1 MVIVAQNKTLGV
13 LGTEPPAKKQT
24 EKEVPSTPLSREE
37 KFKTLDSV
45 GKSLQKQFDCIMLK
59 KLGDKVNVKIPSI
72 ATGLPSLDYRV
83 LGCGGIPRGR
93 IIEIYGQESAGKTAL
108 SLHIVS
114 QCQKQGGVAA
124 FIDAEHAFD
133 PTFASVLGVDV
144 DNLYVSQPD
153 YGEAAM
159 EVAIALVE
167 SKAVDLIVVDSV
179 SALIPKSELE
189 GEMTDASMG
198 THARLMS
205 KAMRKLIGICN
216 TNQVAIIFINQ
227 IRMKI
232 GVMFGNPE
240 ETTGGRALKF
250 FSSVR
255 LEVRRM
261 SKSDGGELKVGETH
275 IGHRLRIKNIKN
287 KVGSPFNNTVVD
299 LLYADGFDI
308 REDMIEYA
316 ASIGLVTLGAWC
328 TIKGDENKY
337 RRPDLTADPLY
348 ATIKTVVEKTISEAH
363 D

>member
-1 MVIVAQNKTLGV
+1 MARQN
-13 LGTEPPAKKQT
+13 
-24 EKEVPSTPLSREE
+24 
-37 KFKTLDSV
+37 LD
-45 GKSLQKQFDCIMLK
+45 F
-59 KLGDKVNVKIPSI
+59 P
-72 ATGLPSLDYRV
+72 
-83 LGCGGIPRGR
+83 
-93 IIEIYGQESAGKTAL
+93 
-108 SLHIVS
+108 
-114 QCQKQGGVAA
+114 
-124 FIDAEHAFD
+124 
-133 PTFASVLGVDV
+133 
-144 DNLYVSQPD
+144 
-153 YGEAAM
+153 
-159 EVAIALVE
+159 
-167 SKAVDLIVVDSV
+167 
-179 SALIPKSELE
+179 E

-261 SKSDGGELKVGETH
+261 SKSDGGELKIGDAH

-299 LLYADGFDI
+299 LLYDRGFDTK
-308 REDMIEYA
+308 EDVIEYA
-316 ASIGLVTLGAWC
+316 ASVGLVTLGAWC
-328 TIKGDENKY
+328 TVKGDDNKY
-337 RRPDLTADPLY
+337 RRPDLTDTALFD
-348 ATIKTVVEKTISEAH
+348 TIRLAVEKTRLVAQETH

>member
-1 MVIVAQNKTLGV
+1 MN
-13 LGTEPPAKKQT
+13 
-24 EKEVPSTPLSREE
+24 EE
-37 KFKTLDSV
+37 RFKTLDSV
-45 GKSLQKQFDCIMLK
+45 GKALQKQFDCVMLK
-59 KLGDKVNVKIPSI
+59 KLGDKVNLQIPSI
-72 ATGLPSLDYRV
+72 PTGLPSLDYRV
-83 LGCGGIPRGR
+83 LGCGGIPKGR

-108 SLHIVS
+108 SLHIIA
-114 QCQKQGGVAA
+114 QCQKQGGIAA

-133 PTFASVLGVDV
+133 PTFANTLGVDV

-179 SALIPKSELE
+179 SALVPKSELE

-261 SKSDGGELKVGETH
+261 SKSDGGELKIGDAH

-299 LLYADGFDI
+299 LLYDRGFDTK
-308 REDMIEYA
+308 EDVIEYA
-316 ASIGLVTLGAWC
+316 ASVGLVTLGAWC
-328 TIKGDENKY
+328 TVKGDDNKY
-337 RRPDLTADPLY
+337 RRPDLTDTALFD
-348 ATIKTVVEKTISEAH
+348 TIRLAVEKTRLVAQETH

>member
-1 MVIVAQNKTLGV
+1 MN
-13 LGTEPPAKKQT
+13 
-24 EKEVPSTPLSREE
+24 EE
-37 KFKTLDSV
+37 RFKTLDSV
-45 GKSLQKQFDCIMLK
+45 GKALQKQFDCVMLK
-59 KLGDKVNVKIPSI
+59 KLGDKVNLQIPSI
-72 ATGLPSLDYRV
+72 PTGLPSLDYRV
-83 LGCGGIPRGR
+83 LGCGGIPKGR

-108 SLHIVS
+108 SLHIIA
-114 QCQKQGGVAA
+114 QCQKQGGIAA

-133 PTFASVLGVDV
+133 PTFANTLGVDV

-179 SALIPKSELE
+179 SALVPKSELE

-261 SKSDGGELKVGETH
+261 SKSDGGELKVGDAYV
-275 IGHRLRIKNIKN
+275 GHRLRIKNIKN

-299 LLYADGFDI
+299 LLYDRGFDTK
-308 REDMIEYA
+308 EDVIEYA
-316 ASIGLVTLGAWC
+316 ASVGLVTLGAWC
-328 TIKGDENKY
+328 TVKGDDNKY
-337 RRPDLTADPLY
+337 RRPDLTDTALFD
-348 ATIKTVVEKTISEAH
+348 TIKLAVEKTRLAAQETH
-363 D
+363 E

>member
-1 MVIVAQNKTLGV
+1 MVVIQNKLLGAE
-13 LGTEPPAKKQT
+13 LEPSKKQ
-24 EKEVPSTPLSREE
+24 EKEVATPATLAE
-37 KFKTLDSV
+37 KFKTLDGV
-45 GKSLQKQFDCIMLK
+45 GKSLNKQFDCIMLK
-59 KLGDKVNVKIPSI
+59 KLGDRVNVRIPSI
-72 ATGLPSLDYRV
+72 PTNLPSLDFRV
-83 LGCGGIPRGR
+83 LGCGGIPKGR
-93 IIEIYGQESAGKTAL
+93 IVEIYGQESAGKTAL
-108 SLHIVS
+108 SLHIIA
-114 QCQKQGGVAA
+114 QCQKNGGVAA

-133 PTFASVLGVDV
+133 PTFANTLGVDV

-179 SALIPKSELE
+179 SALVPKSELE

-275 IGHRLRIKNIKN
+275 IGHRLRVKNIKN
-287 KVGSPFNNTVVD
+287 KVGSPFNQTVID
-299 LLYADGFDI
+299 LLYNEGFDTK
-308 REDMIEYA
+308 EDMVEYA
-316 ASIGLVTLGAWC
+316 ASIGLITLGAWC
-328 TIKGDENKY
+328 TVTGDENKY
-337 RRPDLTADPLY
+337 RRPDLTTEPVY
-348 ATIKTVVEKTISEAH
+348 ATIKSLVKKSQQG